1 MWMQTKT
8 QKVVIDVTE
17 NIFLNWSVYVIPTH
31 LYTYFQ
37 VLFIKEI
44 QYFNK
49 FSQK

>member
-8 QKVVIDVTE
+8 QKVVINVTE
-17 NIFLNWSVYVIPTH
+17 YFSYWRVYVILTH
-31 LYTYFQ
+31 LYTYYQ